1 MARVTKEHLD
11 ARKNQILD
19 AAWSC
24 FGRRGY
30 HQTTMQEVATEA
42 GISAGA
48 IYRYYPSK
56 EAVLQ
61 AISERALETDQS
73 LIVGARAHADEP
85 IDALELL
92 GAVVVSNFRAPDFQ
106 EKARVIIEMRPELLR
121 DKKLSREQ
129 RRHLDLLRESIAGLM
144 ADAQKRGQ
152 LLPELDPESLA
163 ILSLAVY
170 EGLRAYNLVDPDHF
184 RPERVFNLLRQVL
197 RPQEYRPEGAQ
208 QQKESAE

>member
-170 EGLRAYNLVDPDHF
+170 EGLRAYNLVDPEHF

-197 RPQEYRPEGAQ
+197 RPEAYRPEGAQ
-208 QQKESAE
+208 QQKETAE

>member
-30 HQTTMQEVATEA
+30 HQTTMQEVATAA

-73 LIVGARAHADEP
+73 LITGARAHADEP

-92 GAVVVSNFRAPDFQ
+92 GALVVSNFRAPDFQ

-129 RRHLDLLRESIAGLM
+129 RRHLDLLREGIAGLM

-152 LLPELDPESLA
+152 LLPQLDPESLA

-170 EGLRAYNLVDPDHF
+170 EGLRAYNLVDPEHF
-184 RPERVFNLLRQVL
+184 RPERVFSLLRQVL
-197 RPQEYRPEGAQ
+197 RPEEYRPEGAQ
-208 QQKESAE
+208 QQKETAE

>member
-170 EGLRAYNLVDPDHF
+170 EGLRAYNLVDPEHF

-197 RPQEYRPEGAQ
+197 RPEAYRPEGAQ

>member
-1 MARVTKEHLD
+1 
-11 ARKNQILD
+11 
-19 AAWSC
+19 
-24 FGRRGY
+24 
-30 HQTTMQEVATEA
+30 MQEVATEA

-208 QQKESAE
+208 QQKETAE

>member
-19 AAWSC
+19 AAWTC